1 MEFDLEDLGIRA
13 SRFGLELLGI
23 NETANIHWNLN
34 IPELIEHACRRD
46 EGRMTADGAFVALT
60 GEHSGRS
67 PNDRFVVDEDE
78 TNNEI
83 AWGEVNKPISK
94 DHFLG
99 LKKKI

>member
-1 MEFDLEDLGIRA
+1 MRMQMPARLPSLPMMNAHLFNMATRRSGPMGI
-13 SRFGLELLGI
+13 
-23 NETANIHWNLN
+23 
-34 IPELIEHACRRD
+34 
-46 EGRMTADGAFVALT
+46 ADGAFVALT

-99 LKKKI
+99 LKKKMLQHLGKKDLFVQDCY